1 MPCRSCSD
9 GEITMMLIKR
19 PAGDTVT
26 VLRSTFGRPLFI
38 GCVVLLAIVVF
49 GSLFGGIYWRYTPSS
64 GGYMLLPVL
73 GFLLAPTCIPIK
85 RVSQGSRIL
94 CGRVAATS
102 LLYVV

>member
-49 GSLFGGIYWRYTPSS
+49 GSLFGGIYWRYARSS
-64 GGYMLLPVL
+64 CGYLLLSVL
-73 GFLLAPTCIPIK
+73 GFLLAPNCIPLK
-85 RVSQGSRIL
+85 GFSTSPPLLWR
-94 CGRVAATS
+94 RVAATPP
-102 LLYVV
+102 L